1 MPTMRAALAAA
12 TGPDGRIY
20 AMGGL
25 DSGDNIVSTVEAYD
39 QATNSWIGASAPLTV
54 SDKLTHRSIKA
65 GQKQTVTVVTVPNVR
80 ITIVA
85 KFPDGSKK
93 TKTGTADSNGNFTWS
108 FKQSPGKTKGEEL
121 RGCTT

>member
-1 MPTMRAALAAA
+1 
-12 TGPDGRIY
+12 
-20 AMGGL
+20 MGGL

-39 QATNSWIGASAPLTV
+39 QATNSWIGPSAPLTV
-54 SDKLTHRSIKA
+54 SDKLTHPSIKA